1 MIRFAPRVHLTA
13 VTLFLA
19 DQASKWLAL
28 SRLADSVTTPLIPSV
43 FHLTLVHN
51 TGAAFGMFHG
61 GNLVLGLVAALVAG
75 ALTIWHASITQAHP
89 GREWAVGLILGG
101 ALGNLFDRVYR
112 SGVVD
117 FLDFRVWPVFN
128 VADSAICVGAGWMML
143 TWRAR
148 PPEGG
153 SRRVAGPA

>member
-1 MIRFAPRVHLTA
+1 MTSEFGVSRFSPRVHVTA
-13 VTLFLA
+13 VALFLA
-19 DQASKWLAL
+19 DQAAKWLAL
-28 SRLADSVTTPLIPSV
+28 TRLADVATTPLIPGV

-51 TGAAFGMFHG
+51 TGAAFGMLHG
-61 GNLVLGLVAALVAG
+61 GNLILGLVAGTVAIG
-75 ALTIWHASITQAHP
+75 IAAWHETVTQSHP

-101 ALGNLFDRVYR
+101 ALGNLFDRVFR

-128 VADSAICVGAGWMML
+128 LADSAICVGAGWMIL
-143 TWRAR
+143 TWR
-148 PPEGG
+148 

>member
-1 MIRFAPRVHLTA
+1 VTRFSPRVHLTA
-13 VTLFLA
+13 VSLFLA
-19 DQASKWLAL
+19 DQATKWLAL
-28 SRLADSVTTPLIPSV
+28 SRLTDSVTTPLIPSV

-51 TGAAFGMFHG
+51 TGAAFGMMHG
-61 GNLVLGLVAALVAG
+61 GNLILGLVAGVVAG
-75 ALTIWHASITQAHP
+75 ALALWHETVTQGHS

-101 ALGNLFDRVYR
+101 ALGNLFDRVCR

-128 VADSAICVGAGWMML
+128 VADSAICIGAGWMML
-143 TWRAR
+143 TWR
-148 PPEGG
+148 